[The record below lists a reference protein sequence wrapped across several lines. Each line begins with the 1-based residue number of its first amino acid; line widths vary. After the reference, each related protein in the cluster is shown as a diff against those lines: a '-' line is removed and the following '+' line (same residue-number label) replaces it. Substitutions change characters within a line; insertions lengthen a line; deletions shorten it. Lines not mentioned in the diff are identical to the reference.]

1 MKQTTKKIND
11 ARILPHSIEA
21 EQCVLG
27 CAFIDQDAS
36 YNIVSGLKVDDFYSE
51 THQIIFEAMQK
62 VMDEYA
68 GGISTNYQFNE
79 KQLALAEEKIEKL
92 TVLAN
97 EVTAE
102 NMHELL
108 FAYELKERLI
118 VCKSLI
124 AHLKARKET
133 RWHSFNENLDYPDT
147 DENYYKY
154 VNSKLE
160 NGEIKIIFRDIV
172 KGAEYEHQ
180 N

>member
-1 MKQTTKKIND
+1 MNTNGETKNLY
-11 ARILPHSIEA
+11 AMEELE
-21 EQCVLG
+21 
-27 CAFIDQDAS
+27 
-36 YNIVSGLKVDDFYSE
+36 
-51 THQIIFEAMQK
+51 EAMQK

>member
-1 MKQTTKKIND
+1 
-11 ARILPHSIEA
+11 
-21 EQCVLG
+21 
-27 CAFIDQDAS
+27 
-36 YNIVSGLKVDDFYSE
+36 
-51 THQIIFEAMQK
+51 
-62 VMDEYA
+62 
-68 GGISTNYQFNE
+68 
-79 KQLALAEEKIEKL
+79 
-92 TVLAN
+92 
-97 EVTAE
+97 
-102 NMHELL
+102 MHELL